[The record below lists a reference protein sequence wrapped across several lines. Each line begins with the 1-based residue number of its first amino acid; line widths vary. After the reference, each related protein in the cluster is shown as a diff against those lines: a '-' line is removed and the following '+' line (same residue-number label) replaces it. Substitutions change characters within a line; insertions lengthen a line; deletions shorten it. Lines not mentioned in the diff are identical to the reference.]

1 MGSRKAIAGGG
12 LCVYKPA
19 DLIKFIIKI
28 KNMKTEIKKLLSA
41 MFLFLLIACSFS
53 IASDINA
60 MSIPEGA
67 VIKTVHN
74 PDVYIVKYKNGKQY
88 KRLVLNPQVFE
99 SYGHLKWENILT
111 VDQAI
116 MNSFVVSDLV
126 MVFGQG
132 NIYQLIPDGDTG
144 SNHLLVS
151 IKGYDISSIYIIN
164 SVDFGNYVTGEVKG
178 VYKENTNGISDNDS
192 RKLQEIISLG
202 KEFVKTNAK
211 EIGDNKT
218 FIAKIKNEMIE
229 YLGYPLV
236 QQSGQQL
243 INEVNN
249 SIFISGEMINICN
262 EQIEEANSL
271 LNLKKENSDRLLYL
285 IDQFSFYVNQ
295 RSASYDKAESLIK
308 LYLSNME
315 SALKQELNK
324 KNEEL
329 EGIAKVTQAV
339 KQLSILID
347 ETDNQ
352 LSILY
357 DQMEE
362 KKRETGQVN
371 SNPWISEASRVSKI
385 RMLNE
390 QYNSLVEQYNG
401 YLEIKN
407 DLVSVAGKI
416 NAYVKYGTPLS
427 YQDKSF
433 LRSLGIDF

>member
-1 MGSRKAIAGGG
+1 
-12 LCVYKPA
+12 
-19 DLIKFIIKI
+19 
-28 KNMKTEIKKLLSA
+28 MKTKIKKLLSA
-41 MFLFLLIACSFS
+41 VFLFSLIACSFS

-67 VIKTVHN
+67 VIKTAHN
-74 PDVYIVKYKNGKQY
+74 PDVYIIKYKNGKQY
-88 KRLVLNPQVFE
+88 KRLILNPQVFE
-99 SYGHLKWENILT
+99 SYGHLKWEDILT
-111 VDQAI
+111 VDHAI
-116 MNSFVVSDLV
+116 IDSFVVSDLV
-126 MVFGQG
+126 IVFGQG

-144 SNHLLVS
+144 SSHLLVS
-151 IKGYDISSIYIIN
+151 IEGYNLSSVYIIN
-164 SVDFGNYVTGEVKG
+164 SVDFENYVTGEVKG
-178 VYKENTNGISDNDS
+178 VYKENTNGISNNDS
-192 RKLQEIISLG
+192 YKLQEIISLC
-202 KEFVKTNAK
+202 KKSVETNTK
-211 EIGDNKT
+211 EIEDNKT
-218 FIAKIKNEMIE
+218 FIAKIKNEMTE

-243 INEVNN
+243 INEINN
-249 SIFISGEMINICN
+249 SIFISREMINICN
-262 EQIEEANSL
+262 KQIEEANSL

-295 RSASYDKAESLIK
+295 RSVSYNKAESLIK

-329 EGIAKVTQAV
+329 EGITKATQAV

-352 LSILY
+352 LGILY
-357 DQMEE
+357 SQMEE
-362 KKRETGQVN
+362 KKREIGQVN

-401 YLEIKN
+401 YLEIRS

-416 NAYVKYGTPLS
+416 DAYVRYGTPLS
-427 YQDKSF
+427 YQDKLF
-433 LRSLGIDF
+433 LESLRIDF